1 MFDAIEANLGF
12 RSFKGLSLGVVA
24 AAVTCLT
31 ASHAVAAGP
40 VDELQ
45 TGVFSDA
52 PVAGLRYTTSSGVSG
67 VTDAHGQFQF
77 KTGDLVTF
85 ALGNL
90 TLGQGAAS
98 GTLSPVDLAGG
109 DINKASN
116 LYVLLQSLDT
126 GRDPN
131 TITLPEQVNQID
143 FSALRLNDAPAA
155 FGQPTSNPTLHA
167 IVRGLGLNHGVVT
180 VDQAKTH
187 ARQMFWK
194 QASGVWLLEGGEY
207 RSIAYLSGAPLVQAP
222 NFLTA
227 EFAAP
232 INASGSPG
240 LSGVDSGGLAW
251 NPLTYGFRPVVVD
264 ADAVARLDGASVEDA
279 AQPSRTLR
287 LNGAA
292 LDLSEGGTTYHYVRH
307 PNDPKGLVGAWRL
320 GLEGNAEDP
329 LFGFLPNGRFVIASV
344 GGLRCTQQGMEAGQ
358 YTWDQRSGA
367 FHVAALTEH
376 TTPCSSVSQQIAHAK
391 LSDDGQTLT
400 LTLADTSTLDLQRV
414 AMH

>member
-1 MFDAIEANLGF
+1 MFEASLGI
-12 RSFKGLSLGVVA
+12 RPFKGLSVGVVA
-24 AAVTCLT
+24 V
-31 ASHAVAAGP
+31 AVACMMTSVADAADVSG
-40 VDELQ
+40 ELH

-67 VTDAHGQFQF
+67 VTDANGQFQF
-77 KTGDLVTF
+77 KSGDLVTF

-109 DINKASN
+109 DVNKASN

-126 GRDPN
+126 GRDPS

-155 FGQPTSNPTLHA
+155 FGQPSSNPTLHA
-167 IVRGLGLNHGVVT
+167 IVRQLGLNHGVVS
-180 VDQAKTH
+180 VDQAKAH
-187 ARQMFWK
+187 AKQMFWK
-194 QASGVWLLEGGEY
+194 QAAGVWLLEGNDY
-207 RSIAYLSGAPLVQAP
+207 RSLAYLSGAPLAQAP

-232 INASGSPG
+232 INATGGPG

-251 NPLTYGFRPVVVD
+251 NPLTNGYHPTIVD
-264 ADAVARLDGASVEDA
+264 ADATVARLDVPAEEQVK
-279 AQPSRTLR
+279 PSRTLR

-292 LDLSEGGTTYHYVRH
+292 LDLSEGGTTYRYVRH
-307 PNDPKGLVGAWRL
+307 PNDPHGLVGAWRL

-329 LFGFLPNGRFVIASV
+329 IFGFLPDGRFVIASV
-344 GGLRCTQQGMEAGQ
+344 GGLRCTRQGMEAGQ
-358 YTWDQRSGA
+358 YTWNRQSGE
-367 FHVAALTEH
+367 FHVAELAQQ
-376 TTPCSSVSQQIAHAK
+376 TTPCGSVSRQIARAK

-414 AMH
+414 SH